1 MAGLRDGTVRT
12 LMAAGAD
19 GVITF
24 PSLHTAL
31 AITVTAALWPIRAV
45 RWFMIPLNALMM
57 ASIPIEGSHYLVDML
72 SGGAVALAAHGF
84 ARWLTARHAAPFV
97 RVDEPR
103 QATPAPVPFR

>member
-1 MAGLRDGTVRT
+1 
-12 LMAAGAD
+12 
-19 GVITF
+19 
-24 PSLHTAL
+24 
-31 AITVTAALWPIRAV
+31 
-45 RWFMIPLNALMM
+45 MIPLNALMM